1 MQKEGKEQNEGL
13 GRLKGITEITQ
24 SDDILSEM
32 PVPQK
37 PLADML
43 RKMNKSFL
51 LSGNDVE
58 IITDFQTM
66 SDGLEVH
73 KRRRAGSGPEVSAQ
87 SSLRRYAYADS
98 HRRP

>member
-1 MQKEGKEQNEGL
+1 MQKEEKEQNEDL

-51 LSGNDVE
+51 LSGNDVVFPHNPPCGDTLMQ
-58 IITDFQTM
+58 IVTGGPMDRWNVIMQTYM
-66 SDGLEVH
+66 TT
-73 KRRRAGSGPEVSAQ
+73 A
-87 SSLRRYAYADS
+87 
-98 HRRP
+98 